1 MPIAGTYND
10 LWYALMLG
18 CISGIVAGFICY
30 FIYAL
35 RTRPGKE
42 ILTAI
47 KHEQFYVVYQPVVD
61 TRTLSVTGLKSY
73 CAGVTLRQARFR
85 RMPLSTMP
93 KRNNLSYR

>member
-1 MPIAGTYND
+1 MTCGMR
-10 LWYALMLG
+10 WMLG

-30 FIYAL
+30 FIHAL
-35 RTRPGKE
+35 PTRPGKE

-47 KHEQFYVVYQPVVD
+47 G
-61 TRTLSVTGLKSY
+61 TRAVLCGLSARRRYCTLSVTGLEVLLRWR
-73 CAGVTLRQARFR
+73 VTLRQARFR